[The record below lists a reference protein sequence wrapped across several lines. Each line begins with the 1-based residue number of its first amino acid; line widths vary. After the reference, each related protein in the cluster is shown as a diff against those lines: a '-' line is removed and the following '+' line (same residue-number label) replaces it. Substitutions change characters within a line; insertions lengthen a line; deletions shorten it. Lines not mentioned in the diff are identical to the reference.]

1 MEITKEMIQNWMEKG
16 HGTLPKDTVTMDVYS
31 TLNQEQRQFVN
42 IYLKVD
48 AYIIYFEPVRS
59 GVSGIDDSSARK
71 LLKTLIA
78 DFSVENVK
86 RVLSSIAYNS
96 ATAYK
101 DHNDIEFCEDIIR
114 IFISTDDIARVNDK
128 SEIYNL
134 FADVIGIATGLNRS
148 SIDHAIIDVCTDF
161 LADDDFPKEW
171 EYLKYIKTKNW
182 RIKWKI

>member
-1 MEITKEMIQNWMEKG
+1 MAITKDMIQDWMEKG
-16 HGTLPKDTVTMDVYS
+16 HGSLPNEVVTMDVYS
-31 TLNQEQRQFVN
+31 KLNQEERQFVN

-59 GVSGIDDSSARK
+59 GVAGIDDSSARK

-86 RVLSSIAYNS
+86 RVLSSIAYGTS
-96 ATAYK
+96 TAYTE
-101 DHNDIEFCEDIIR
+101 HNTIEFCEDIIR

-134 FADVIGIATGLNRS
+134 FADVMVIATGLNRN
-148 SIDHAIIDVCTDF
+148 SIDHSIIEVCTDF
-161 LADDDFPKEW
+161 LADDDFPKE
-171 EYLKYIKTKNW
+171 
-182 RIKWKI
+182 

>member
-1 MEITKEMIQNWMEKG
+1 MEITKEMIQGWIERGNGNIKSE
-16 HGTLPKDTVTMDVYS
+16 VVAMDVYS
-31 TLNQEQRQFVN
+31 TLNSEEREFVN

-48 AYIIYFEPVRS
+48 AYIIYFEPIRS

-78 DFSVENVK
+78 DFSRENVK

-96 ATAYK
+96 ATAYTEH
-101 DHNDIEFCEDIIR
+101 DSISFCEDIIR
-114 IFISTDDIARVNDK
+114 IFISTDDIARVNDR

-134 FADVIGIATGLNRS
+134 FVDVMEIATDLPRNTIAH
-148 SIDHAIIDVCTDF
+148 SIIEVCTDF
-161 LADDDFPKEW
+161 LADDDYPKEDW

-182 RIKWKI
+182 RIK